1 MWIRWGFGMG
11 DKSRWCGE
19 AEVGSGRVNKA
30 LFCDRI
36 RCSYERYKGC
46 ENHDS
51 CGMKDNKE

>member
-36 RCSYERYKGC
+36 RCRYERYKGC
-46 ENHDS
+46 ENHNS
-51 CGMKDNKE
+51 YGMKDN